1 MRNGILDDVH
11 SNNTQ
16 QIKLLTLSEDHACS
30 YLDNHKANSVFLD
43 HETPPSWH
51 QYSQLTRIGFR
62 RSGNHFYRPH
72 CKQCDACLS
81 CRVCAQEINLS
92 SKRFKRILNRNKQLS
107 YTLCGSQYSSE
118 HYKLYEKYINERH
131 SDGDMYPPSPDQYR
145 SFLTSS
151 EKYSYFLEI
160 RLEGKLVA
168 CCVTDALDDGLSA
181 IYTYFDPDFEKSSPG
196 TLAVLLLCKIA
207 REMNLPYVYL
217 GYWVKNSQKMHYKVQ
232 FQPLEIFNGDNWQS
246 LPAQA

>member
-1 MRNGILDDVH
+1 MDEVI
-11 SNNTQ
+11 SNASQ

-30 YLDNHKANSVFLD
+30 YLPEQKANSVFLD
-43 HETPPSWH
+43 HDTPPSWQ

-81 CRVCAQEINLS
+81 CRVSAFDINLS
-92 SKRFKRILNRNKQLS
+92 TKRFKRILNRNSNMS
-107 YTLCGSQYSSE
+107 YSLVSATSTQE
-118 HYKLYEKYINERH
+118 HYALYEKYIITRH
-131 SDGDMYPPSPDQYR
+131 SDGDMYPPSIEQYEN
-145 SFLTSS
+145 FLTSNA
-151 EKYSYFLEI
+151 KYSYFLEV
-160 RLEGKLVA
+160 RLNKELVA

-181 IYTYFDPDFEKSSPG
+181 IYTYFDPDFDKSSPG

-207 REMNLPYVYL
+207 KEMNLPFVYL

-246 LPAQA
+246 LPAQV

>member
-1 MRNGILDDVH
+1 MDEVH
-11 SNNTQ
+11 SNNAQ

-30 YLDNHKANSVFLD
+30 YLANQKANSVFLD

-81 CRVCAQEINLS
+81 CRVCAQEINLA
-92 SKRFKRILNRNKQLS
+92 SKRFKRILNRNKNLS
-107 YTLCGSQYSSE
+107 YTLCSSQYTQE
-118 HYKLYEKYINERH
+118 HYELYEKYINQRH
-131 SDGDMYPPSPDQYR
+131 SDGDMYPPSPEQYR
-145 SFLTSS
+145 GFLTSA

-160 RLEGKLVA
+160 RLEDQLVA

-246 LPAQA
+246 LPAQP

>member
-1 MRNGILDDVH
+1 MRFF
-11 SNNTQ
+11 
-16 QIKLLTLSEDHACS
+16 
-30 YLDNHKANSVFLD
+30 VFSFVSLF
-43 HETPPSWH
+43 PSCC
-51 QYSQLTRIGFR
+51 LVA
-62 RSGNHFYRPH
+62 H

-81 CRVCAQEINLS
+81 CRVCAQEIDLS

-107 YTLCGSQYSSE
+107 YTLCRAQYSSE
-118 HYKLYEKYINERH
+118 HYELYEKYINERH

-160 RLEGKLVA
+160 RFEDKLVA

>member
-1 MRNGILDDVH
+1 MDEVH
-11 SNNTQ
+11 SNTGQ

-30 YLDNHKANSVFLD
+30 YLPEQKANSVFLD

-62 RSGNHFYRPH
+62 RSGGHFYRPH

-81 CRVCAQEINLS
+81 CRVRSEEINLA
-92 SKRFKRILNRNKQLS
+92 SKRFKRILNRNNHMS
-107 YTLCGSQYSSE
+107 YSLVSAAFSEE
-118 HYKLYEKYINERH
+118 HYQLYEKYISTRH
-131 SDGDMYPPSPDQYR
+131 SDGDMYPPSSEQYR
-145 SFLTSS
+145 NFLTST

-160 RLEGKLVA
+160 RLDETLVA

-207 REMNLPYVYL
+207 KEMSLPYVYL
-217 GYWVKNSQKMHYKVQ
+217 GYWVKNSQKMNYKVQ

-246 LPAQA
+246 LPPQL

>member
-1 MRNGILDDVH
+1 MDDVH

-81 CRVCAQEINLS
+81 CRVCAQEIDLS

-107 YTLCGSQYSSE
+107 YTLCRAQYSSE
-118 HYKLYEKYINERH
+118 HYELYEKYINERH

-160 RLEGKLVA
+160 RFEDKLVA